1 VATKELGS
9 ALKTRVVINHA
20 RSFCLAA
27 ISARRSVGNRALRCA
42 LRNATDY
49 FLVVMIAQKSVSKN
63 VDHALNLSTRIARHV
78 PRKRSQDKSNAVA
91 MAPLQFLSITACDL
105 VKKFLSVVTIVQ
117 EIAGNAL
124 AGSSTNRARKFAI
137 RQKFVD
143 IFARTN
149 AIKNALPAKKNAQ
162 NVVLTPPVT
171 TRASRCA
178 LHAQNLVQS
187 QDAESFA
194 PATVITLLPS
204 RNVAKQLEAVVISV
218 SLSNMTAHSTGYTNH
233 LSVQS
238 AILRST
244 RGSFQ

>member
-1 VATKELGS
+1 MKES
-9 ALKTRVVINHA
+9 EFALKTRFAMNLVQKLSESAVTNARKPAANHA
-20 RSFCLAA
+20 LR
-27 ISARRSVGNRALRCA
+27 SARR
-42 LRNATDY
+42 NAADY

-91 MAPLQFLSITACDL
+91 MAPLQFLSITACDP
-105 VKKFLSVVTIVQ
+105 VKKLLSVGTTVQ

-124 AGSSTNRARKFAI
+124 VGSSTNRARKFAI
-137 RQKFVD
+137 RQKFAD
-143 IFARTN
+143 TFARTN
-149 AIKNALPAKKNAQ
+149 AIKNVLLAKKNAP

-178 LHAQNLVQS
+178 FHAQNLVQS

-204 RNVAKQLEAVVISV
+204 PNVAKRLEAVVINV